1 MRYGLFFAF
10 ALVSLLTVGR
20 VEADNVKVK
29 LINKTDWEIHEMY
42 LSPTKQKDWGE
53 DQLGE
58 EVIEKNT
65 SFQLKD
71 IPVGKYDFKIVDEDA
86 DECVVEG
93 IKIAADEDVKLT
105 NDLLIGCQANTEKE
119 DDEEE

>member
-1 MRYGLFFAF
+1 MKYGLFFSIV
-10 ALVSLLTVGR
+10 LISLFIVGLA
-20 VEADNVKVK
+20 EADNVKVK

-53 DQLGE
+53 DQLGD
-58 EVIEKNT
+58 EVIEKNS
-65 SFQLKD
+65 SFELKG
-71 IPVGKYDFKIVDEDA
+71 IPVGKYDFKIVDEDS

-105 NDLLIGCQANTEKE
+105 NDLLIGCQANTESE
-119 DDEEE
+119 DE